1 MQEPKY
7 QSKIKRFEEQTK
19 LRIRR
24 YEDKE
29 H

>member
-1 MQEPKY
+1 MQESKY
-7 QSKIKRFEEQTK
+7 QAKIKRFEGQTK